1 MMNERFA
8 EIVGR
13 LPERFEEL
21 MRMTPVRNGIARP
34 DMKGSGVYLF
44 SEQTV
49 DKEAPLYVGRTDRLD
64 KRYREHTGQSS
75 DHNKAPFA
83 FKLARIE
90 TGRLRA
96 SYRRGGE
103 TRAALMTDPDFVAV
117 FRRCLQRVSTM
128 NFRYVLEADP
138 TTQCLLEVYCSVA
151 LQSQHNTWKNH

>member
-1 MMNERFA
+1 MNERFA
-8 EIVGR
+8 EIVAR

-44 SEQTV
+44 SEQMV
-49 DKEAPLYVGRTDRLD
+49 DNEAPLYVGRTDRLD

-96 SYRRGGE
+96 PYRRGGE